1 MPGTS
6 MGKQPVPQAA
16 VGRGRQRDGGTGG
29 GGYSDGP
36 TMTLGGGAGSQVPGL
51 RWLSAQICHSSCAA

>member
-1 MPGTS
+1 M
-6 MGKQPVPQAA
+6 PQAA

-36 TMTLGGGAGSQVPGL
+36 TMTLGGGAGSQLPGL